1 MIISEVTHTYE
12 DVKDLFTTYI
22 HNEKDIKEI
31 YRAYLYAEEKHRGQL
46 RKSGQPYV
54 FHVIE
59 VAYILASLQAG
70 PSTIIAGFLHDTIED
85 CGVTRE
91 EIEKEFSSDIAN
103 IVEALTKIKKLS
115 KIEDQD
121 FRYESHRKIFIAM
134 AKDIRVIII
143 KLADRLHNMR
153 TLQYQPREKQIK
165 IASETLEVYAPIAH
179 RLGINTIKSE
189 LEDLCLFYLHPD
201 KYKEVEELMNSRSE
215 NLMEAMRTLKK
226 KIADLLIKTG
236 IPFEIESRVKQVY
249 SIYKKM
255 YFKHRPF
262 DQIYDIMA
270 LRIITETEL
279 NCYEILGYIHS
290 VYTAIPGRFKD
301 YITMP
306 KPNMYQSLHTTVIS
320 RDGNI
325 FEIQIR
331 TKQMDEVAESGV
343 AAHWRYKEN
352 SKYDARKEQREIEEQ
367 LHWFADFVSVTGEQS
382 DDAKEYMK
390 TLTHDIFD
398 ANVYVFTPKGKV
410 IDLPTGSTP
419 LDFAYRIHSDVGD
432 YAIGALVNNVL
443 VPLSYELK
451 TGDVVVIKTSKNSQ
465 GPNEGWL
472 KIVKS
477 NLAKSRIKKFLQ
489 RKNADFIRD
498 DTIQK
503 GHTTMIDCA
512 RDYHLNDRDMIAKF
526 DSDLLDYFEVETI
539 DDLFFSVATKKISP
553 TDIFEYLGLKKE
565 SSEDLIQTMAKRRAR
580 YSQKSEVN
588 EAISVK
594 GAKNVMIS
602 LASCCTPIPGDKII
616 GYITKGKGIKV
627 HRYDC
632 PNIVADSPRL
642 IEVNWNP
649 SFKDSAHP
657 IDIAIEA
664 SDRNNLLIDI
674 MSCLSSNKIQCSK
687 IAAKTHAQ
695 KMTVTIEAT
704 ILVNNYQQYEMIKNA
719 LINVEGTYEVR
730 RVTH

>member
-1 MIISEVTHTYE
+1 MIIQDVEHTYE
-12 DVKDLFTTYI
+12 DVKEVFSNYI
-22 HNEKDIKEI
+22 HNPDDVAEI
-31 YRAYLYAEEKHRGQL
+31 HRAYLFAEEKHRGQL
-46 RKSGQPYV
+46 RKSGKPYV
-54 FHVIE
+54 SHVIE
-59 VAYILASLQAG
+59 VAYILATLQAG

-85 CGVTRE
+85 CGITKE
-91 EIEKEFSSDIAN
+91 DIEKQFSSDIAN

-153 TLQYQPREKQIK
+153 TLQYQSPEKQQK

-189 LEDLCLFYLHPD
+189 LEDLCLYYLHPD
-201 KYKEVEELMNSRSE
+201 KYQEIEDLLNSRTK
-215 NLMEAMRTLKK
+215 NRKEAMRNLKK

-262 DQIYDIMA
+262 EQIYDIMA

-306 KPNMYQSLHTTVIS
+306 KPNMYQSLHTTIIGK
-320 RDGNI
+320 DGNI

-331 TKQMDEVAESGV
+331 TKEMDEIAESGV

-352 SKYDARKEQREIEEQ
+352 SKYDARKEQREIEEK
-367 LHWFADFVSVTGEQS
+367 LHWFADFVSMTGEHE

-410 IDLPTGSTP
+410 IDLPSGSTP

-432 YAIGALVNNVL
+432 FATGAVVNNTL

-451 TGDVVVIKTSKNSQ
+451 TGDVVEIKTSKNSQ

-472 KIVKS
+472 KIVKT
-477 NLAKSRIKKFLQ
+477 NVAKSRIKKFLQ

-498 DTIQK
+498 DNIQK
-503 GHTTMIDCA
+503 GHNTLIDVA
-512 RDYHLNDRDMIAKF
+512 REYELGERQI
-526 DSDLLDYFEVETI
+526 LERI
-539 DDLFFSVATKKISP
+539 DDEVLKNFNVLNLDELYLAIASRKISP
-553 TDIFEYLGLKKE
+553 TTILEFLGFKKE
-565 SSEDLIQTMAKRRAR
+565 TKEEMIKAIVKRPRKYDSSSEAIQ
-580 YSQKSEVN
+580 
-588 EAISVK
+588 IK
-594 GAKNVMIS
+594 GASKVMIN
-602 LASCCTPIPGDKII
+602 LASCCTPIPGDEIV

-627 HRYDC
+627 HRTDC
-632 PNIVADSPRL
+632 PNIAKNNPRL
-642 IEVNWNP
+642 IDVKWNP
-649 SFKDSAHP
+649 NLKEATYP
-657 IDIAIEA
+657 IDIALDA
-664 SDRNNLLIDI
+664 TDRNNLLLDV
-674 MSCLSSNKIQCSK
+674 MSCLSSNKISCTRVSTK
-687 IAAKTHAQ
+687 SHPN
-695 KMTVTIEAT
+695 KMTVTIETT
-704 ILVNNYQQYEMIKNA
+704 ILVSNNKNYQAIRNS
-719 LINVEGTYEVR
+719 LINIDGIYDVR